1 MNPFQKHEIKHLS
14 ASSLNLWRGSPGV
27 WALKYLA
34 KIREDENAA
43 MNRGKAVEAG
53 MHHFLGGQKNCEDAA
68 LVNFD
73 LNMAGLITDD
83 LETERELIP
92 PMVRQCQK
100 WMPPGELIATQLR
113 VEHWFD
119 GIPAPIIGYLD
130 FVFDNGLIVDLKTT
144 KACPSTPRADHVRQI
159 SVYMAAREATGGLLY
174 VTDKRHAFYLI
185 DQEARDKA
193 LSDLEVT
200 ARSLMHFLD
209 RCDSTKDA
217 LRSLPMDTDHYAFP
231 KMKVPLAKILLAG

>member
-1 MNPFQKHEIKHLS
+1 MNAFTKHGIQHLS

-34 KIREDENAA
+34 KVREDENAA

-53 MHHFLGGQKNCEDAA
+53 LHHFLRGQKDCEDAA
-68 LVNFD
+68 LANFD
-73 LNMAGLITDD
+73 LNMQGIITDD
-83 LETERELIP
+83 LEAERDLIP

-100 WMPPGELIATQLR
+100 WMPPGDLVATQLR

-119 GIPAPIIGYLD
+119 GIPAPVIGYLD
-130 FVFDNGLIVDLKTT
+130 FVFENGLIVDLKTT
-144 KACPSTPRADHVRQI
+144 KACPSQPRPDHLRQVA
-159 SVYMAAREATGGLLY
+159 VYMAAREARGGLLY
-174 VTDKRHAFYLI
+174 VTDKRHAYYNI
-185 DQEARDKA
+185 DDDARDRA

-200 ARSLMHFLD
+200 ARSLMNFLA
-209 RCDSTKDA
+209 RVDSTKDA

-231 KMKVPLAKILLAG
+231 KMKVPLAEILLAG